1 MSGLA
6 AEHGD
11 LRCEIDLLRLS
22 VRVLLYEGTL
32 PPIGSSRVGRGKGKP
47 CVVCSAVISDGQLA
61 YHVESDAGSVSVHVT
76 CYLVWRHELQERAQR
91 RDRVSDLRRR
101 AEDCARKT

>member
-22 VRVLLYEGTL
+22 VRLLLYEGTL

-61 YHVESDAGSVSVHVT
+61 YHVVSDAGSVSVHVT
-76 CYLVWRHELQERAQR
+76 CYLVCRLLLEKKNTPNTDSPRSCTR
-91 RDRVSDLRRR
+91 RSDCRYS
-101 AEDCARKT
+101 

>member
-22 VRVLLYEGTL
+22 VRLLLDEDTL

-61 YHVESDAGSVSVHVT
+61 YHVDSDAGSVSVHVT
-76 CYLVWRHELQERAQR
+76 CYLVWRHELEQNA
-91 RDRVSDLRRR
+91 RDS
-101 AEDCARKT
+101 

>member
-22 VRVLLYEGTL
+22 VRLLLYEGTL

-61 YHVESDAGSVSVHVT
+61 YHVESDGGSVSVHVT
-76 CYLVWRHELQERAQR
+76 CYLVWRHELEQNAQR
-91 RDRVSDLRRR
+91 RATIAST
-101 AEDCARKT
+101 CS